1 MSSHP
6 QDGDLSI
13 SQHKAD
19 DWSLPV
25 DSDQPEYDS
34 HGERANTLSRS
45 PTPHLDTAQLARVLS
60 PIDSHLVRDSS
71 RSRGNVT
78 SFIAHSMGSPSIS
91 ESGEEENPRT
101 VCRLGKLQQYSKL
114 VF

>member
-6 QDGDLSI
+6 QDGDVSNGTP
-13 SQHKAD
+13 KAD
-19 DWSLPV
+19 DWPLAV
-25 DSDQPEYDS
+25 NGDQPDYGS
-34 HGERANTLSRS
+34 HVDNANALSRS

-60 PIDSHLVRDSS
+60 PIDSQLVRNSS
-71 RSRGNVT
+71 RSRGHAT
-78 SFIAHSMGSPSIS
+78 SSIAHSMGSPSIS
-91 ESGEEENPRT
+91 ESGEEEDPRT